1 MLSVLSHA
9 GAPLEPHDLLTAW
22 RFDPWI
28 GATLVG
34 AFVVYLR
41 GWRPADGR
49 RRAWAFVTALLL
61 IALALLSPVEA
72 ASGVLVSAHM
82 VQHLLLVSLAAPLLA
97 VSSPGA
103 ALLRGSPFSVRRAMV
118 SARRSLRIDVARLR
132 MLRHPTARWSLFVG
146 TFWLWHASAL
156 YGAAVEQPLL
166 HVAEHVTFLGT
177 AVLVWSV
184 IVGHPAARLP
194 PMLAAVAV
202 FGLALQS
209 VLLSALLTFAP
220 SPWYDP
226 YADPPPAWG
235 LDALADQQLAGVIMW
250 VPAGV
255 VHTAIGIALIARWL
269 HANDDGRLGTT
280 AAWTVHR

>member
-1 MLSVLSHA
+1 MAHS
-9 GAPLEPHDLLTAW
+9 GAPLEPHDLLRAW
-22 RFDPWI
+22 HFDPWI
-28 GATLVG
+28 VVALVA

-41 GWRPADGR
+41 GWRRADGH
-49 RRAWAFVTALLL
+49 RRAWAFVTALIL
-61 IALALLSPVEA
+61 IALALLSPIEA

-97 VSSPGA
+97 VSAPGA
-103 ALLRGSPFSVRRAMV
+103 ALLRGSPSFVRRGIV
-118 SARRSLRIDVARLR
+118 STRRSLRVDVGRIRL
-132 MLRHPTARWSLFVG
+132 LRHPTARWMLFVG
-146 TFWLWHASAL
+146 TFWLWHASTL
-156 YGAAVEQPLL
+156 YAAAVEHPML

-194 PMLAAVAV
+194 PLLGVVAV

-235 LDALADQQLAGVIMW
+235 LDPLADQQLAGVIMW
-250 VPAGV
+250 VPSGL

-280 AAWTVHR
+280 AAWSVHR